1 MQVSD
6 QHINQM
12 LQNLPPEQAAQFASI
27 IRGEVEYEVICNTQD
42 VVEEIDV
49 TTLDADGNEQTYKTG
64 KRAGELKVHK
74 EKRIVQAGTN
84 GRVIA
89 HIMTDGQVIPVRDE
103 NGFMWLR
110 ASRRRTDGELGFEC
124 WCGQDS
130 RIAPNE
136 DGIIKADGSQPSR
149 EDLLQLATNLEQNP
163 PKYATINGERNV
175 DEFILRKVGN

>member
-6 QHINQM
+6 EHINQM
-12 LQNLPPEQAAQFASI
+12 LNNLPPDQAAQFASI
-27 IRGEVEYEVICNTQD
+27 IKGDVEYEVICNSTDTFEEVD
-42 VVEEIDV
+42 VP
-49 TTLDADGNEQTYKTG
+49 TLDENNEPIVFKTG
-64 KRAGELKVHK
+64 KRKGEVKTHK
-74 EKRIVQAGTN
+74 ESQLVQEGTN

-89 HIMTDGQVIPVRDE
+89 QIMSDGQVIALKDE

-124 WCGQDS
+124 WCGQDT

-149 EDLLQLATNLEQNP
+149 EDLMQLATNLEQNP

-175 DEFILRKVGN
+175 DGFILRKVGN